1 MYLCIIFLYFSFWL
15 PRTRT
20 HGVDTVL
27 HASGRRRQTIQF
39 RRPCVFVFV
48 RAGSRVHR
56 ANSFWPRDF
65 RRIDCDRR
73 RIRTNTRTGTAMDP
87 PPPTPNGGGG
97 FLSNRRIKLTAVFP
111 MIGGSRRTMLSK
123 SDSSSLAKTGKATVV
138 AAAAGTAT
146 AAERPS
152 HPQQLAS
159 RNRMRRGSSLTDLNR
174 SDSLAGTEV
183 SLTVIPNLTPGL
195 VDLKSAALFCVS
207 VPWPMYV

>member
-1 MYLCIIFLYFSFWL
+1 MCVRVCACGFACPSRIVFDREISAE
-15 PRTRT
+15 PTAIVVGSERT
-20 HGVDTVL
+20 HARGL
-27 HASGRRRQTIQF
+27 
-39 RRPCVFVFV
+39 
-48 RAGSRVHR
+48 
-56 ANSFWPRDF
+56 
-65 RRIDCDRR
+65 
-73 RIRTNTRTGTAMDP
+73 AMDP

-111 MIGGSRRTMLSK
+111 MIGGSRRTILSK

-152 HPQQLAS
+152 HPQQLTS

-195 VDLKSAALFCVS
+195 VDLKSAARFCVS
-207 VPWPMYV
+207 VP